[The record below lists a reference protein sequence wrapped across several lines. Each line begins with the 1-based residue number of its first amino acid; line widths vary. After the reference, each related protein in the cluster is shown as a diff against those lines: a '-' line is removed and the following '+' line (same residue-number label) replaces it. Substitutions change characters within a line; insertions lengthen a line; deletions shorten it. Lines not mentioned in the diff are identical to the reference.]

1 VLVTDERRTSPRHTA
16 YLAGELESD
25 EGRSSIAITR
35 DVGAGGLLLF
45 TRLRNCGEAV
55 KLTVVHGGKKLQ
67 VTGKVVRE
75 ERVEDSELWRTK
87 LAISVDQSDPV
98 IASLFAAIAAQQS

>member
-1 VLVTDERRTSPRHTA
+1 MTDDRRASPRLTA
-16 YLAGELESD
+16 YLAGEIETA
-25 EGRSSIAITR
+25 GGKSSIAITR

-45 TRLRNCGEAV
+45 TRLRDCGDTV
-55 KLTVVHGGKKLQ
+55 KLTVMHDGQKLV

-75 ERVEDSELWRTK
+75 EKVDDSELWRTK
-87 LAISVDQSDPV
+87 LAIVVDQSDPV